1 MSAIQTMMPPVRYAD
16 VNGIRMA
23 YYEAGP
29 EGEGIPLVFCH
40 GFPELAFS
48 WRHQVKAMSDAGRWV
63 IAPDQ
68 RGYGLTDAPAEVESY
83 ALENLCADLVA
94 LLDHKGIEKAIFVG
108 HDWGGFVVW
117 YMAIRH
123 PDRVAGVIGMNTPF
137 NERAPLDPIEIMR
150 SRLGERMY
158 IVHFQTPGE
167 ADAVLDRDVRK
178 TMNLFMKRPLDIPG
192 APVDAGAGFA
202 AERKPGDPSLFA
214 LVDMLEVYDAAGDP
228 RPPLLTD
235 DEFEAFVETFERTGF
250 TGGINWYRNFTRNWH
265 ASKGL
270 EHRVYQPSLM
280 IMAEKDAVLPP
291 SAADGMEA
299 LIPDLEKQL
308 VLGSGHWTQQ
318 EEPEAV
324 NRIMLD
330 WLGRRFPL

>member
-1 MSAIQTMMPPVRYAD
+1 MSFPEARLIKT
-16 VNGIRMA
+16 NGIELA
-23 YYEAGP
+23 VHEAGP
-29 EGEGIPLVFCH
+29 KDGVPIVLCH
-40 GFPELAFS
+40 GFPELAYS
-48 WRHQVKAMSDAGRWV
+48 WRHQIPALAAAGYHV

-68 RGYGLTDAPAEVESY
+68 RGYGDSSKPDDVQSYDIHHLT
-83 ALENLCADLVA
+83 ADLTG
-94 LLDHKGIEKAIFVG
+94 LLDHFGIEKAIFCG
-108 HDWGGFVVW
+108 HDWGGLVVW
-117 YMAIRH
+117 QVPLLH
-123 PDRVAGVIGMNTPF
+123 PERVAGIIGVGVPF
-137 NERAPLDPIEIMR
+137 LPRGPVDPIELFR
-150 SRLGERMY
+150 KAFGDRMY
-158 IVHFQTPGE
+158 IVNFQDSHE
-167 ADAVLDRDVRK
+167 ADEVFDSDPYRVFDVLMRKNPVSLDQFLKMPNADRVPDLVTRVK
-178 TMNLFMKRPLDIPG
+178 LGPWDTPRIVGEEELRVFADTFKR
-192 APVDAGAGFA
+192 
-202 AERKPGDPSLFA
+202 S
-214 LVDMLEVYDAAGDP
+214 
-228 RPPLLTD
+228 
-235 DEFEAFVETFERTGF
+235 GF
-250 TGGINWYRNFTRNWH
+250 TGPINWYRNFTRNWH